1 MKAVLLEA
9 PPISGTYPE
18 QWYRAKGEC
27 TFALFEDAESEEWLG
42 VFGNGGIT
50 QYSAAISFPT
60 TACVL
65 VIARGKG
72 YAVDI
77 QTKQLR
83 YEAQCDYLVNAV
95 EVPARDLIV
104 ACDFT
109 RLYAFSS
116 EKQLWQSDNI
126 ASDGI
131 ELGEVSESYVRG
143 KVWQY
148 DQWLPFTLKVDELS
162 IELGKVK

>member
-1 MKAVLLEA
+1 MKAVLLEKS
-9 PPISGTYPE
+9 PISGTYPE
-18 QWYRAKGEC
+18 QWYKAKGEC
-27 TFALFEDAESEEWLG
+27 TFALFEGAEYEKWLG

-50 QYSAAISFPT
+50 QYSAAIDFPT

-72 YAVDI
+72 YVVDI
-77 QTKQLR
+77 QSRQLR
-83 YEAQCDYLVNAV
+83 YETECDYIVNAV
-95 EVPARDLIV
+95 EVPTRDVIV
-104 ACDFT
+104 AYDFT

-131 ELGEVSESYVRG
+131 ELGEVSNAYVRG
-143 KVWQY
+143 KVWRY
-148 DQWLPFTLKVDELS
+148 DQWFPFTLKVDELS